1 MKSLDTANLY
11 EVLDVSPGA
20 RQEEI
25 ERAYRMAS
33 ATWAE
38 GSLALYSLF
47 EDKEAAVVRERVRY
61 AYRILSDAEARRT
74 YDEETFDSLA
84 EGQPVGLANG
94 ELADADYKEVSV
106 DDVEVS
112 LDAALKGSLAGDS
125 GEDDEFDGP
134 RLRRLRMHRGLDLDE
149 IADITKVNSRYLLC
163 IEEEAFDGLPAP
175 VYVRGFVSA
184 YAQTI
189 GLNPQRVAASYML
202 RLEEGT
208 KESGRAHR
216 GRP

>member
-11 EVLDVSPGA
+11 EVLDVAPGA
-20 RQEEI
+20 RPEEI

-47 EDKEAAVVRERVRY
+47 EDKEAAVVRERLRY
-61 AYRILSDAEARRT
+61 AYRILSDADSRRT
-74 YDEETFDSLA
+74 YDEETFDSLPEGPPA
-84 EGQPVGLANG
+84 EPAAG
-94 ELADADYKEVSV
+94 ELADADFKERA
-106 DDVEVS
+106 DDVELS
-112 LDAALKGSLAGDS
+112 LDAALEGSLAGDS
-125 GEDDEFDGP
+125 EQDDEFDGP

-149 IADITKVNSRYLLC
+149 IADITKVNSKYLRC

-189 GLNPQRVAASYML
+189 GLNPQRVVASYML

-208 KESGRAHR
+208 KESDRAHR
-216 GRP
+216 ERP